1 MQRRVCYQS
10 DSCPWERTVS
20 PIGGHAYR
28 ICPDYS
34 ITGVIAIV
42 YVLHDLGSPVSP
54 ESGANLGNL
63 FVASAFASA
72 FWVVARLARRVPLV

>member
-1 MQRRVCYQS
+1 M
-10 DSCPWERTVS
+10 
-20 PIGGHAYR
+20 
-28 ICPDYS
+28 
-34 ITGVIAIV
+34 IAIV

-72 FWVVARLARRVPLV
+72 FGVVARLARRVPLV